1 MLFKLVPAAIFAV
14 ACGALSVQAQSV
26 RDIPGPKELPPAGFK
41 AAQYVDSRGCV
52 FVRAGIDGRTVW
64 VPRVKADR
72 TVLCGYPP
80 SFTTL
85 AEAPEVKP
93 RRTEPVAA
101 ATAAPQAEA
110 LAPRVAQ
117 AAPTAQTDLSRP
129 GANPARAG
137 SYVDTPRAGAEP
149 GQIVCPARA
158 PIAQRLPLRGGG
170 SILLC
175 VSREGVLNERASVA
189 DVDATLPLA
198 GRASADSVLVC
209 PRAAPV
215 AQSLPRKGGGAVV
228 LCTPGDGSVSA
239 LAVPVRRLRAPAPE
253 VEVARA
259 ATLPANVPPVV
270 LRQPVVPKGYKL
282 AWQDDRLNPNRGK
295 GTAEGWV
302 LQDRVWTRTVPAEL
316 RPQPAAVAEAAPART
331 AVRVSTKS
339 APQPGSSSGAVLVQ
353 VGSFAQPANA
363 QAASARLAALGLP
376 VVEQGVTRNGKA
388 MRIVY
393 AGPFRDPGLAQAAL
407 EAAQRAGFPDA
418 LLRRN

>member
-1 MLFKLVPAAIFAV
+1 VV
-14 ACGALSVQAQSV
+14 
-26 RDIPGPKELPPAGFK
+26 
-41 AAQYVDSRGCV
+41 
-52 FVRAGIDGRTVW
+52 
-64 VPRVKADR
+64 
-72 TVLCGYPP
+72 
-80 SFTTL
+80 
-85 AEAPEVKP
+85 
-93 RRTEPVAA
+93 
-101 ATAAPQAEA
+101 
-110 LAPRVAQ
+110 Q
-117 AAPTAQTDLSRP
+117 AAPTGQTDLSRP

-137 SYVDTPRAGAEP
+137 SYVDTPRAGSEP

-198 GRASADSVLVC
+198 GQASAESVLVC

-239 LAVPVRRLRAPAPE
+239 LAVPERRLRAPAPE

-259 ATLPANVPPVV
+259 ATLPANVPPLV

-316 RPQPAAVAEAAPART
+316 RPQPAAVAEAAPARA